1 MRKILLCFMTV
12 AAAMMMFSCQSANN
26 GKCRIN
32 GVVKGEQYEGKRI
45 FLVPMYGPKTA
56 EYVDSMEITNGQ
68 FHFEPDSSQMYKILL
83 DYHYRFG
90 LQPLLIVG
98 EPGTIEVIIDSIS
111 HATGT
116 PQNDSLEK
124 WKVQT
129 EIHNLQ
135 LAKMRKN
142 IADLQMK
149 GDTVQAQYLAQ
160 RADSFHLA
168 YKNYTRRLA
177 KNLKEGVLY
186 DFLKEMYPLTYQ
198 RKYPDG
204 RVVTINADTNEE
216 IKN

>member
-1 MRKILLCFMTV
+1 MRKILLCFIAL
-12 AAAMMMFSCQSANN
+12 AAVTMMFSCQSANN

-32 GVVKGEQYEGKRI
+32 GVVNGEQYEGKRI

-68 FHFEPDSSQMYKILL
+68 FHFEPDSVQMYKILL

-216 IKN
+216 IKE

>member
-1 MRKILLCFMTV
+1 MRKILLCFIAL
-12 AAAMMMFSCQSANN
+12 AAVTMMFSCQSANN

-68 FHFEPDSSQMYKILL
+68 FHFEPDSVQMYKILL

-216 IKN
+216 IKE

>member
-1 MRKILLCFMTV
+1 MRKILLCFIALTAV
-12 AAAMMMFSCQSANN
+12 TMMFSCQSANN

-32 GVVKGEQYEGKRI
+32 GVVNGEQYEGKRI

-68 FHFEPDSSQMYKILL
+68 FHFEPDSAQMYKILL

-216 IKN
+216 IKE

>member
-1 MRKILLCFMTV
+1 MRKILLCFIAL
-12 AAAMMMFSCQSANN
+12 AAVTMMFSCQSANN

-68 FHFEPDSSQMYKILL
+68 FHFEPDSAQMYKILL

-149 GDTVQAQYLAQ
+149 GDTVQALYLAQ

-216 IKN
+216 IKE

>member
-12 AAAMMMFSCQSANN
+12 AAAMMVFSCQSAGD
-26 GKCRIN
+26 GKCHIT
-32 GVVKGEQYEGKRI
+32 GEVKGEQYEGKRI

-68 FHFEPDSSQMYKILL
+68 FHFEPDSAQMYKILL

-142 IADLQMK
+142 IADLQLK

-216 IKN
+216 LKD

>member
-1 MRKILLCFMTV
+1 MRKILLCFIALTAV
-12 AAAMMMFSCQSANN
+12 TMMFSCQSANN

-32 GVVKGEQYEGKRI
+32 GVVNGEQYEGKRI

-68 FHFEPDSSQMYKILL
+68 FHFEPDSAQMYKILL

>member
-1 MRKILLCFMTV
+1 MRKILLCFIAL
-12 AAAMMMFSCQSANN
+12 AAVTMMFSCQSANN

-32 GVVKGEQYEGKRI
+32 GVVNGEQYEGKRI
-45 FLVPMYGPKTA
+45 FLVPMYGPQTA

-68 FHFEPDSSQMYKILL
+68 FHFEPDSAQMYKILL

-90 LQPLLIVG
+90 LQTLLIVG

-129 EIHNLQ
+129 EIHNMQ

-168 YKNYTRRLA
+168 YKNYTRQLA

>member
-1 MRKILLCFMTV
+1 MRKILLCFIAL
-12 AAAMMMFSCQSANN
+12 AAVTMMFSCQSANN

-68 FHFEPDSSQMYKILL
+68 FHFEPDSAQMYKILL

-204 RVVTINADTNEE
+204 RVVTFNADTNEE

>member
-68 FHFEPDSSQMYKILL
+68 FHFEPDSAQMYKILL

>member
-32 GVVKGEQYEGKRI
+32 GVVNGEQYEGKRI

-68 FHFEPDSSQMYKILL
+68 FHFEPDSAQMYKILL

-216 IKN
+216 IKE

>member
-1 MRKILLCFMTV
+1 MRKILLCFIAL
-12 AAAMMMFSCQSANN
+12 AAVTMMFSCQSANN

-32 GVVKGEQYEGKRI
+32 GVVNGEQYEGKRI

-68 FHFEPDSSQMYKILL
+68 FHFEPDSAQMYKILL

-216 IKN
+216 LKD

>member
-1 MRKILLCFMTV
+1 MRKILLCFIAL
-12 AAAMMMFSCQSANN
+12 AAVTMMFSCQSANN

-32 GVVKGEQYEGKRI
+32 GVVNGEQYEGKRI

-68 FHFEPDSSQMYKILL
+68 FHFEPDSAQMYKILL

-204 RVVTINADTNEE
+204 RVVTFNADTNEK

>member
-1 MRKILLCFMTV
+1 MRKILLCFIAL
-12 AAAMMMFSCQSANN
+12 AAVTMMFSCQSANN

-68 FHFEPDSSQMYKILL
+68 FHFEPDSAQMYKILL

-129 EIHNLQ
+129 EIHKM
-135 LAKMRKN
+135 AKMRKN

-149 GDTVQAQYLAQ
+149 GDTVQALYLAQ

-216 IKN
+216 LKD